1 MAEADEDN
9 RGDSAESRETSEGD
23 GERGLLVSDDS
34 GVMSKG
40 VEDND
45 VLRFGDEVAKGVRCL
60 RFLLDNSNRQRRVFW
75 TQDFCDF
82 CAEPDADDSSFP
94 FVPVLVLPEE
104 EEETT
109 DEERLFFLLLRI
121 LKSVRLIFSEYFPS
135 SSFVFAASRFLTI
148 GVPSSLS
155 SQCFPT
161 KRRRIVTRGDLPL
174 PQRKIFP
181 LYIYMRENLCP

>member
-40 VEDND
+40 IEDND
-45 VLRFGDEVAKGVRCL
+45 LLRFGDEVAKGVRCL

-75 TQDFCDF
+75 TPDFCDF

-121 LKSVRLIFSEYFPS
+121 LKSVRLIFFGILPFLAFRVRGVSFSNHWCSLIVIFAMFSHKAS
-135 SSFVFAASRFLTI
+135 SYCNK
-148 GVPSSLS
+148 G
-155 SQCFPT
+155 
-161 KRRRIVTRGDLPL
+161 
-174 PQRKIFP
+174 
-181 LYIYMRENLCP
+181 